1 MKFLRSKNTIQVDD
15 EILVAEYRQSGDNKI
30 LGELF
35 KRYVHLVFGVS
46 MQYLKNDAEAQ
57 DMTMFVFEKLMS
69 DLKNHQVNNFK
80 SWLYMVTKNQCL
92 MHLRKG
98 KNINFVEFDPGRN
111 SDDEDTDMDFAAE
124 EHLDDA
130 QVKEIHLD
138 LLEKGL
144 KELNAEQKTCVEL
157 FYLQN
162 KSYVEIAEITGYEL
176 SKVKSYIQNGKRNL
190 KIFMNKNNAG

>member
-1 MKFLRSKNTIQVDD
+1 MKFLRSKNTILVDD
-15 EILVAEYRQSGDNKI
+15 EILVAEYRQSGDNKL

-46 MQYLKNDAEAQ
+46 MQYLKNEAEAQ

-69 DLKNHQVNNFK
+69 DLKNHQVSNFK

-98 KNINFVEFDPGRN
+98 KHVNIVEFDPGKN
-111 SDDEDTDMDFAAE
+111 TEDENNDMDFAAE
-124 EHLDDA
+124 EHLDEA
-130 QVKEIHLD
+130 QEKEMNLE
-138 LLEKGL
+138 LLELGL
-144 KELNAEQKTCVEL
+144 KELNVEQKTCVEL
-157 FYLQN
+157 FYLKN
-162 KSYVEIAEITGYEL
+162 KSYQEIAELTGYEL

-190 KIFMNKNNAG
+190 KIFMDKNNAG